1 MKIFD
6 YVCVATCTSLLYKMS
21 WHLMCH
27 TWTDVSCCCF
37 LWLHFLWMY
46 LSTEVWWAIAIIVI
60 NIAYICYDY
69 LFSWCHFVH

>member
-1 MKIFD
+1 M
-6 YVCVATCTSLLYKMS
+6 CVWQLAPASFIKWADTY
-21 WHLMCH
+21 MCH